1 MPTSQEKRAQ
11 IALKTPYAQFYE
23 LFKKALSVTF
33 KLLLRYACVM
43 KAQKIGKIAARDR
56 LAVERESRIEKT
68 RVAQPQN
75 IVAVI
80 GNVMPLDPPADLDLK
95 IAAGYVLP
103 LPDNGI
109 EDRDVSRLVWF
120 GVEIVSF
127 DLQKPEIAAP
137 IADHCVNVAHIQ
149 VERLAEIALD
159 CPSVKIAVVILEALS
174 RVRF

>member
-1 MPTSQEKRAQ
+1 
-11 IALKTPYAQFYE
+11 
-23 LFKKALSVTF
+23 
-33 KLLLRYACVM
+33 M

-80 GNVMPLDPPADLDLK
+80 GDIMPLDPPADLDLK

-127 DLQKPEIAAP
+127 DFQEPEIAAP
-137 IADHCVNVAHIQ
+137 IPYHCINVANVKITGIG
-149 VERLAEIALD
+149 ERLVN
-159 CPSVKIAVVILEALS
+159 CPGIKIAVVILEVLARVLFLFAHSVSNFTHRGRS
-174 RVRF
+174 RCLRAVFLLLPGITSARKKYY